1 MGWSWVNQVG
11 DSPCPEQGQKP
22 KHQTVGLPFKRAE
35 IRAILYTGNT
45 MDDDKF
51 MARLKGPLG
60 KKALVRAG
68 ILADDKRPSC
78 RVLEPQQTIDRRHP
92 RVEITVT
99 EVV

>member
-1 MGWSWVNQVG
+1 MEVTEEQLHAVKETLSDELPDA
-11 DSPCPEQGQKP
+11 DSAL
-22 KHQTVGLPFKRAE
+22 V
-35 IRAILYTGNT
+35 
-45 MDDDKF
+45 DV
-51 MARLKGPLG
+51 
-60 KKALVRAG
+60 KKNALVRAG